1 MGEKDSP
8 VMITQQEFM
17 RRMKEM
23 SALGGGMM
31 FYGDMP
37 DSYNLV
43 VNGNHPMIS
52 RISNDLEAELG
63 DKLKTIYGRISSL
76 DSRKSELEAAR
87 KDKKEE
93 EIPQAEKEEMDDV
106 EKKLSEQKAKKE
118 ELLKNYA
125 SKNKLISQLIDL
137 ALLSNNMLKG
147 EALSKFVKRSI
158 ELI

>member
-1 MGEKDSP
+1 
-8 VMITQQEFM
+8 
-17 RRMKEM
+17 
-23 SALGGGMM
+23 
-31 FYGDMP
+31 
-37 DSYNLV
+37 
-43 VNGNHPMIS
+43 
-52 RISNDLEAELG
+52 
-63 DKLKTIYGRISSL
+63 
-76 DSRKSELEAAR
+76 
-87 KDKKEE
+87 
-93 EIPQAEKEEMDDV
+93 MDDV